1 MKHFLRIGTAVVALA
16 FSFSLTAFANT
27 KDEITMGSIQNDFL
41 EYLEVTHPEI
51 QFGSKEYI
59 DYVSRIAV
67 EGSDE
72 DLEKLENHEDIE
84 FYCCQYLHELDEEQ
98 ANGNLM
104 SQDFFVPSE

>member
-51 QFGSKEYI
+51 QTSTLTMFP
-59 DYVSRIAV
+59 V
-67 EGSDE
+67 
-72 DLEKLENHEDIE
+72 
-84 FYCCQYLHELDEEQ
+84 
-98 ANGNLM
+98 
-104 SQDFFVPSE
+104 